1 MNGAPAPTPG
11 AGRSPAAPARDAC
24 PAPPHEAPPQRGASQ
39 RGGSHDAA
47 SRSAEPHGAAS
58 RRAGPGLAES
68 LGAESVD
75 AVIAWFGQN
84 GRDLP
89 WRHEGVS
96 AWAILVSEVMLQ
108 QTPVVR
114 VLPRWEEWMRRWPE
128 PADLADA
135 PTAEV
140 LRCWDRLGYPRRALR
155 LQECARALVRE
166 HGGRVPHGEEAL
178 RALPGVGEYTAAAV
192 TAFAHRRRAVV
203 VDTNIRRV
211 LARAVRGRALP
222 DRSYSAA
229 ERSLATRTLPAE
241 EARSVAWNQAV
252 MELGAL
258 VCTAR
263 SPDCAQCPLAAAG
276 CAWVAAGRPAA
287 EEDTRRRQAFEGTDR
302 QLRGQIM
309 ALLRRDGEVG
319 EAALLALDA
328 TDAPRVHRCV
338 QSLLAD
344 GLAVRGREREGL
356 RLP

>member
-1 MNGAPAPTPG
+1 MNGASAPDPTG
-11 AGRSPAAPARDAC
+11 VD
-24 PAPPHEAPPQRGASQ
+24 E
-39 RGGSHDAA
+39 
-47 SRSAEPHGAAS
+47 
-58 RRAGPGLAES
+58 
-68 LGAESVD
+68 ESVD
-75 AVIAWFGQN
+75 AVITWFSAA

-114 VLPRWEEWMRRWPE
+114 VLPRWQEWMERWPA

-155 LQECARALVRE
+155 LQDCARVIVRE
-166 HGGRVPHGEEAL
+166 HGGRVPRGQEAL
-178 RALPGVGEYTAAAV
+178 RALPGIGEYTAAAI
-192 TAFAHRRRAVV
+192 TAFSHRERAVV

-211 LARAVRGRALP
+211 LARSVRGRALP

-229 ERSLATRTLPAE
+229 ERVVATRSLPVPRR
-241 EARSVAWNQAV
+241 RSVAWNQAV

-263 SPDCAQCPLAAAG
+263 SPRCQQCPLADGG
-276 CAWVAAGRPAA
+276 CAWFAAGRPAPA
-287 EEDTRRRQAFEGTDR
+287 EDTRRRQAFEGTDR
-302 QLRGQIM
+302 QMRGMIM
-309 ALLRRDGEVG
+309 ALLRRDGS
-319 EAALLALDA
+319 AAEDQLLALDA
-328 TDAPRVHRCV
+328 EDADRVRRGIRT
-338 QSLLAD
+338 LIAD
-344 GLAVRGREREGL
+344 GLAVREGSRL

>member
-1 MNGAPAPTPG
+1 M
-11 AGRSPAAPARDAC
+11 
-24 PAPPHEAPPQRGASQ
+24 
-39 RGGSHDAA
+39 
-47 SRSAEPHGAAS
+47 
-58 RRAGPGLAES
+58 
-68 LGAESVD
+68 VD
-75 AVIAWFGQN
+75 AVVDWFAVE

-114 VLPRWEEWMRRWPE
+114 VLPHWQEWMERWPS
-128 PADLADA
+128 PAALADA

-155 LQECARALVRE
+155 LQECARAIVRE
-166 HGGRVPHGEEAL
+166 HGGEVPRGEEAL
-178 RALPGVGEYTAAAV
+178 RALPGIGEYTAAAV
-192 TAFAHRRRAVV
+192 TAFAHHDRAVV

-229 ERSLATRTLPAE
+229 ERALATHTLPAE
-241 EARSVAWNQAV
+241 RERSVAWNQAV

-263 SPDCAQCPLAAAG
+263 TPRCAQCPLAGIG
-276 CAWVAAGRPAA
+276 CAWVAAGRPEP
-287 EEDTRRRQAFEGTDR
+287 EEDTRRRQSFEGTDR
-302 QLRGQIM
+302 QMRGRIM
-309 ALLRRDGEVG
+309 ALLREQGAAG
-319 EAALLALDA
+319 PAMLAALDPE
-328 TDAPRVHRCV
+328 DPVRVERCV
-338 QSLLAD
+338 RSLLAD
-344 GLAVRGREREGL
+344 GLAAVAEEGGGAAAAGDAGALPGL